1 MPKKTAATT
10 AAGATVTMPTLKQG
24 ATGLVVARLQNV
36 LTNAAPGQWETT
48 PGAIDEHFGPKT
60 TKAVKAFQK
69 FAGLK
74 ATGVVDVDTWA
85 GAIPNLNSRLAA
97 TVGVDAR
104 PQVSAERSAPAA
116 GTGRRPA
123 AARRSRSGL

>member
-1 MPKKTAATT
+1 MAKKTEPTT
-10 AAGATVTMPTLKQG
+10 GAGAGLQMSALKQG
-24 ATGLVVARLQNV
+24 STGLLVARLQNV

-48 PGAIDEHFGPKT
+48 PGPIDEHFGPKT

-74 ATGVVDVDTWA
+74 ATGVVDDDTWA
-85 GAIPNLNSRLAA
+85 VALPSLNSTLAT

-104 PQVSAERSAPAA
+104 PQLSAES
-116 GTGRRPA
+116 
-123 AARRSRSGL
+123 

>member
-1 MPKKTAATT
+1 MAKKTEPTT
-10 AAGATVTMPTLKQG
+10 GAGATLQMSTLKQG
-24 ATGLVVARLQNV
+24 DTGLLVARLQNV

-48 PGAIDEHFGPKT
+48 PGPIDEHFGPKT

-74 ATGVVDVDTWA
+74 ATGVVDDDTWA
-85 GAIPNLNSRLAA
+85 AALPTLNSTLAA

-104 PQVSAERSAPAA
+104 PQLSAEP
-116 GTGRRPA
+116 
-123 AARRSRSGL
+123 

>member
-1 MPKKTAATT
+1 MAKKTEPTP
-10 AAGATVTMPTLKQG
+10 AGATLEMPKLKQG
-24 ATGLVVARLQNV
+24 SAGLVVARLQNV

-48 PGAIDEHFGPKT
+48 PGPIDEHFGPKT

-74 ATGVVDVDTWA
+74 ATGVVDDTTW
-85 GAIPNLNSRLAA
+85 GATIPSFKSTLAS

-104 PQVSAERSAPAA
+104 
-116 GTGRRPA
+116 
-123 AARRSRSGL
+123 L

>member
-1 MPKKTAATT
+1 MAAKKPPVVDAVAPEL
-10 AAGATVTMPTLKQG
+10 PTLKQG

-36 LTNAAPGQWETT
+36 LTNGAPGQWETT
-48 PGAIDEHFGPKT
+48 PGPIDEHFGAKT

-74 ATGVVDVDTWA
+74 ANGVVDDTTWA
-85 GAIPNLNSRLAA
+85 ATIPSFKSTLGT

-104 PQVSAERSAPAA
+104 RQLRSE
-116 GTGRRPA
+116 G
-123 AARRSRSGL
+123 

>member
-1 MPKKTAATT
+1 MAKKKEATQN
-10 AAGATVTMPTLKQG
+10 AGATLKMPTLKQG

-36 LTNAAPGQWETT
+36 LTNAAPGQWVTT
-48 PGAIDEHFGPKT
+48 PGPIDEHFGPKT

-74 ATGVVDVDTWA
+74 ASGVVDDDTWMA
-85 GAIPNLNSRLAA
+85 AIPSLNSTLAS

-104 PQVSAERSAPAA
+104 LQLRAQ
-116 GTGRRPA
+116 G
-123 AARRSRSGL
+123 

>member
-1 MPKKTAATT
+1 MAKKTEST
-10 AAGATVTMPTLKQG
+10 AGAGATVQMPTLKRG
-24 ATGLVVARLQNV
+24 SAGLLVARLQNV

-48 PGAIDEHFGPKT
+48 PGPIDEHFGPKT

-74 ATGVVDVDTWA
+74 ATGIVDDKTWA
-85 GAIPNLNSRLAA
+85 AAIPSLHSTLAM

-104 PQVSAERSAPAA
+104 PQLSTEP
-116 GTGRRPA
+116 
-123 AARRSRSGL
+123 

>member
-1 MPKKTAATT
+1 MAKKTERSTD
-10 AAGATVTMPTLKQG
+10 AGASLQMPRLKQG
-24 ATGLVVARLQNV
+24 SSGLVVGRLQNV

-48 PGAIDEHFGPKT
+48 PGPIDEHFGPKT

-74 ATGVVDVDTWA
+74 TTGVVDDDTWA
-85 GAIPNLNSRLAA
+85 AALPSLNSTLAA

-104 PQVSAERSAPAA
+104 PQLSAEP
-116 GTGRRPA
+116 
-123 AARRSRSGL
+123 

>member
-1 MPKKTAATT
+1 MAKKTEPTT
-10 AAGATVTMPTLKQG
+10 GGGATLRMSTLKQG
-24 ATGLVVARLQNV
+24 STGLLVARLQNV

-48 PGAIDEHFGPKT
+48 PGPIDEHFGPKT

-74 ATGVVDVDTWA
+74 ATGGVEDDTWA
-85 GAIPNLNSRLAA
+85 AAIPSLNSTLAT

-104 PQVSAERSAPAA
+104 PQLNEP
-116 GTGRRPA
+116 
-123 AARRSRSGL
+123 

>member
-1 MPKKTAATT
+1 MAKKTEPITGASATLH
-10 AAGATVTMPTLKQG
+10 MPTLKHG
-24 ATGLVVARLQNV
+24 STGLVVARLQNV

-48 PGAIDEHFGPKT
+48 PGPIDEHFGPKT

-74 ATGVVDVDTWA
+74 ATGVVDGDTWA
-85 GAIPNLNSRLAA
+85 AALPSLSSTLAT

-104 PQVSAERSAPAA
+104 PQLSAEP
-116 GTGRRPA
+116 
-123 AARRSRSGL
+123 

>member
-1 MPKKTAATT
+1 MATKAEPTAG
-10 AAGATVTMPTLKQG
+10 AGATVRMPTLKQG
-24 ATGLVVARLQNV
+24 SAGLLVARLQNV

-48 PGAIDEHFGPKT
+48 PGRIDEHFGPKT

-74 ATGVVDVDTWA
+74 ATGVVDDGTWA
-85 GAIPNLNSRLAA
+85 AAIPRLDSTLAE

-104 PQVSAERSAPAA
+104 PQLSAQP
-116 GTGRRPA
+116 
-123 AARRSRSGL
+123 

>member
-1 MPKKTAATT
+1 MAKKTEPTT
-10 AAGATVTMPTLKQG
+10 GGATLAMPTLKQG
-24 ATGLVVARLQNV
+24 AAGLLVARLQNV

-48 PGAIDEHFGPKT
+48 PGRIDEHFGPKT

-74 ATGVVDVDTWA
+74 ATGVVDDDTWMA
-85 GAIPNLNSRLAA
+85 PIPSLKSTLAA

-104 PQVSAERSAPAA
+104 PQLTA
-116 GTGRRPA
+116 GA
-123 AARRSRSGL
+123 